1 MKSLHE
7 EKIKET
13 IEKSVD
19 VILSCTSMIN
29 EIEKS
34 IQIIVD
40 SITQGNKI
48 VLFGNGGSA
57 ADAQHFAAELIGRFN
72 IERKSFPALA
82 LTTDSSILTSLS
94 NDYSF
99 EIVFSRQC
107 ESLVNKG
114 DVSIGI
120 STSGNSQ
127 NVLMGLKTSQEK
139 GATTIALLGNDG
151 GIIKDNVDVA
161 LIINSSSTA
170 RIQEA
175 HRTIYHIICEN
186 VERVLSES
194 K

>member
-1 MKSLHE
+1 
-7 EKIKET
+7 
-13 IEKSVD
+13 
-19 VILSCTSMIN
+19 MIN
-29 EIEKS
+29 DIEKS

-40 SITQGNKI
+40 SIKQGNKI

-72 IERKSFPALA
+72 IERKSFPAIA
-82 LTTDSSILTSLS
+82 LTTDTSILTSLS

-107 ESLVNKG
+107 ESLVTKG

-120 STSGNSQ
+120 STSGNSK
-127 NVLMGLKTSQEK
+127 NVQMGLETSKDK

-151 GIIKDNVDVA
+151 GRIKDNVDVA
-161 LIINSSSTA
+161 LIVNSSSTA

-186 VERVLSES
+186 VEKILSES
-194 K
+194 Q

>member
-1 MKSLHE
+1 VKFLHE
-7 EKIKET
+7 KRIKES
-13 IEKSVD
+13 IEKSIET
-19 VILSCTSMIN
+19 ILSCTSIID

-34 IQIIVD
+34 IQIIID
-40 SITQGNKI
+40 SIMQGNKV

-151 GIIKDNVDVA
+151 GIIKDNVNVA
-161 LIINSSSTA
+161 LIVNSSSTA

-194 K
+194 E